1 MESARLIEPG
11 VSYFLEETLKNCHKE
26 KWRYNNLVINGFLLI
41 LLLIIVYFTLY
52 HLKNSRNISKKERK
66 EKEKIK
72 QTYFLDKIKQMSE
85 KANREFNLSITNLPK
100 FENDFVHYDKKF
112 I

>member
-26 KWRYNNLVINGFLLI
+26 KWRYNNLVINGVLLI
-41 LLLIIVYFTLY
+41 LLFIIIYFTLY
-52 HLKNSRNISKKERK
+52 YFNNSKNISDKEKK

-72 QTYFLDKIKQMSE
+72 QTYFLDKIKEMSE
-85 KANREFNLSITNLPK
+85 KNNREFNLSITNLPK
-100 FENDFVHYDKKF
+100 FENEFVHYDKKF